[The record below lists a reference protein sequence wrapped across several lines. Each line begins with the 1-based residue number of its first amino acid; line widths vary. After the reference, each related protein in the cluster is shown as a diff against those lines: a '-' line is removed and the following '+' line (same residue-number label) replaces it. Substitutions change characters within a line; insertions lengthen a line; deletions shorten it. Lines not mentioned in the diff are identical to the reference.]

1 MSAILIQVGIIL
13 LLLVLNGVFAMSEL
27 ALVAARRT
35 RLEHRAEKGDAGAA
49 AALALAASPANFL
62 ATVQIGITL
71 VGVMAGAFGGA
82 GIAERLSVSFATL
95 PALAPYSDVLALGIV
110 VAAITYLS
118 LIIGELVP
126 KQIALANPERVAALV
141 ARPMGAVARL
151 GSPLVRLLTGST
163 NLVFRA
169 FGMRASVNAGLTE
182 LDIRAALEQ
191 GAESGVVEQAEHEI
205 IENTFRLGDRQV
217 GSLMTPRPD
226 VPWLEADCDARE
238 VLVRLAR
245 TPGQPLLVCDD
256 EVDRV
261 LGVADAE
268 GLLMRCLAGDQFDLR
283 AGLRQPLFVPV
294 TMRALPLLEEF
305 RRTREHVAVV
315 LDEYGG
321 MQGVVTVDDILEA
334 LVGDLPERGEL
345 EQPEIRRQPD
355 GSWLVDGGTAIEEL
369 ERELDLDPRP
379 EEERR
384 DFHTVAGFVISR
396 LGRVPT
402 EGEQVEGEGDG
413 LRYQVVEMDGRRVAT
428 VRISPVASDDRPD
441 GSP

>member
-1 MSAILIQVGIIL
+1 MSAILIQAGIIL
-13 LLLVLNGVFAMSEL
+13 LLLVFNGLFAMSEM

-62 ATVQIGITL
+62 STVQIGITL

-82 GIAERLSVSFATL
+82 GIAERLAAALATV
-95 PALAPYSDVLALGIV
+95 PALAPYADALGLGLV

-118 LIIGELVP
+118 LVIGELVP

-151 GSPLVRLLTGST
+151 GGPLVRILTGST
-163 NLVFRA
+163 HVVFRLL
-169 FGMRASVNAGLTE
+169 GIRANLDRGLTE
-182 LDIRAALEQ
+182 FDIRAAVEQ
-191 GAESGVVEQAEHEI
+191 GAESGVVDQAEHEI

-226 VPWLEADCDARE
+226 MSWIEADCDAAQ
-238 VLVRLAR
+238 VRAHLEGA
-245 TPGQPLLVCDD
+245 PGLPLLVCDG

-268 GLLMRCLAGDQFDLR
+268 GLLMRCLAGDAFDLR
-283 AGLRQPLFVPV
+283 AALRQPLFVPV
-294 TMRALPLLEEF
+294 TMRALTLLEEF
-305 RRTREHVAVV
+305 RRAREQVAVA

-321 MQGVVTVDDILEA
+321 VQGVVTVDDILEA
-334 LVGDLPERGEL
+334 LVGDLPERGEP

-355 GSWLVDGGTAIEEL
+355 GSWLVDGGAAIEEL

-384 DFHTVAGFVISR
+384 DFRTVAGFVMSR

-402 EGEQVEGEGDG
+402 VGERVEGDG
-413 LRYQVVEMDGRRVAT
+413 LSYQVVEMDGRRVAT
-428 VRISPVASDDRPD
+428 IRVSDRRTRPFA
-441 GSP
+441 